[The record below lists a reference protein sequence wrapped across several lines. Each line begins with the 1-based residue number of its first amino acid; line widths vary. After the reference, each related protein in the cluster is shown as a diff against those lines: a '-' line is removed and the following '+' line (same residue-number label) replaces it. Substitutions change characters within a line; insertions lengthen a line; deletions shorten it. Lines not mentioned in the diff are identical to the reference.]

1 MAFKRSINNNYDIGS
16 YKFETKLFFPEDIFY
31 KIIEV
36 RLSKVNEILE
46 EEYKNRV
53 KRKYPWN
60 KNLVM
65 IAVDHPARGVTKI
78 GPNNTEMGDRHEYL
92 GRILRVLTLDH
103 VDGIMTTPDIMDDL
117 FIMNYLFKQ
126 LGGKSFLDTKILIGS
141 TNRGGLLGSPYEMYD
156 PVTAYTIDDIRKLK
170 LDGAKMMVRLDFET
184 KMAKYS
190 QRTLVLC
197 SKMIRRCNESK
208 IPSFIEALPVTRDQD
223 SNYTVNKN
231 AESMIKTI
239 GIATALGGGS
249 VNTWLKVPYVDK
261 FESVAKSATNPILI
275 LGGESTGNPID
286 LFKILEMGLAA
297 GKNVKGC
304 LAGRNV
310 LYPGDDDP
318 RAVALS
324 ISGIIHDKN
333 NTDKAIKILNNNRG
347 RQMDVLTSKFN
358 P

>member
-1 MAFKRSINNNYDIGS
+1 MANDIGS

-46 EEYKNRV
+46 KEYKNRV

-60 KNLVM
+60 KKLVI
-65 IAVDHPARGVTKI
+65 IAADHPARGVTKI
-78 GPNNTEMGDRHEYL
+78 GSNDIAMGDRHEYL

-117 FIMNYLFKQ
+117 FILNYLFKQ
-126 LGGKSFLDTKILIGS
+126 LGGKSFLDKKILIGS

-156 PVTAYTIDDIRKLK
+156 PVTAYNIDDIRKLK
-170 LDGAKMMVRLDFET
+170 LDGAKIMVRLDFET

-190 QRTLVLC
+190 QRTLALC
-197 SKMIRRCNESK
+197 SKMIRRCNESN
-208 IPSFIEALPVTRDQD
+208 IPSFIETLPVTRDQ
-223 SNYTVNKN
+223 SRNYTVIKN
-231 AESMIKTI
+231 AEAMIKTI

-286 LFKILEMGLAA
+286 FFKILEIGLAA

-304 LAGRNV
+304 LAGRNL

-318 RAVALS
+318 RAVAIA
-324 ISGIIHDKN
+324 ISSIIHDKN
-333 NTDKAIKILNNNRG
+333 NTDKAIKILNSNRG
-347 RQMDVLTSKFN
+347 RHMDVLTSKFN

>member
-1 MAFKRSINNNYDIGS
+1 MANDIGS

-36 RLSKVNEILE
+36 RLSKVNEILK

-60 KNLVM
+60 NNLVM
-65 IAVDHPARGVTKI
+65 IAADHPARGVTKI
-78 GPNNTEMGDRHEYL
+78 GQNIMAMGDRHEYL

-156 PVTAYTIDDIRKLK
+156 PVTAYNIDDIRKLK

-304 LAGRNV
+304 LAGRNL

>member
-1 MAFKRSINNNYDIGS
+1 MAYDIGS

-53 KRKYPWN
+53 KIKYPWN
-60 KNLVM
+60 KNLVI
-65 IAVDHPARGVTKI
+65 IAADHPARGVTKI
-78 GPNNTEMGDRHEYL
+78 GANIIAMGDRHEYL
-92 GRILRVLTLDH
+92 GRILRVLTLH
-103 VDGIMTTPDIMDDL
+103 QVDGIMTTPDIMDDL

-126 LGGKSFLDTKILIGS
+126 LGGKSFLDNKILIGS
-141 TNRGGLLGSPYEMYD
+141 TNRGGLLGSPYEMFD
-156 PVTAYTIDDIRKLK
+156 PVTAYTIDDIKKLK

-190 QRTLVLC
+190 QRTLALC
-197 SKMIRRCNESK
+197 SKMIRRCNESN

-231 AESMIKTI
+231 AEAMIKTI

-249 VNTWLKVPYVDK
+249 VNTWLKVPYVDR

-275 LGGESTGNPID
+275 LGGESTGNPVD
-286 LFKILEMGLAA
+286 LFRILEMGLAA

-304 LAGRNV
+304 LAGRNL
-310 LYPGDDDP
+310 LYPGYDDP
-318 RAVALS
+318 LAVGLAIVS
-324 ISGIIHDKN
+324 IIHDKKSIE
-333 NTDKAIKILNNNRG
+333 KAVQILAKNRG
-347 RQMDVLTSKFN
+347 KDMDYITSKFIK
-358 P
+358 

>member
-1 MAFKRSINNNYDIGS
+1 MANDIGS

-36 RLSKVNEILE
+36 RLSKVNEILK

-60 KNLVM
+60 NNLVM
-65 IAVDHPARGVTKI
+65 IAADHPARGVTKI
-78 GPNNTEMGDRHEYL
+78 GQNIMAMGDRHEYL

-304 LAGRNV
+304 LAGRNL

>member
-1 MAFKRSINNNYDIGS
+1 MANDIGS

-36 RLSKVNEILE
+36 RLSKVNEILK

-60 KNLVM
+60 NNLVM
-65 IAVDHPARGVTKI
+65 IAADHPARGVTKI
-78 GPNNTEMGDRHEYL
+78 GQNIMAMGDRHEYL
-92 GRILRVLTLDH
+92 GRILRVLTLDQ

-156 PVTAYTIDDIRKLK
+156 PVTAYNIDDIRKLK

-304 LAGRNV
+304 LAGRNL

>member
-65 IAVDHPARGVTKI
+65 IAADHPARGVTKI
-78 GPNNTEMGDRHEYL
+78 GPNNTEMGDRHEYF
-92 GRILRVLTLDH
+92 GRILRVLTLDR

-141 TNRGGLLGSPYEMYD
+141 TNRGGLLSSPYEMYD
-156 PVTAYTIDDIRKLK
+156 PVTAYNIDDIRKLK

-304 LAGRNV
+304 LAGRNL

>member
-1 MAFKRSINNNYDIGS
+1 MANDIGS

-46 EEYKNRV
+46 KEYKNRV

-65 IAVDHPARGVTKI
+65 IAADHPARGVTRI
-78 GPNNTEMGDRHEYL
+78 GPNIMAMGDRHEYL

-117 FIMNYLFKQ
+117 FILNYLFKQ
-126 LGGKSFLDTKILIGS
+126 LGGKSFLDNKILIGS

-170 LDGAKMMVRLDFET
+170 LDGAKMMVRIDFET

-190 QRTLVLC
+190 QRTLALC
-197 SKMIRRCNESK
+197 SKMIRRCNESN
-208 IPSFIEALPVTRDQD
+208 IPSFIEALPVTRDQN
-223 SNYTVNKN
+223 SNYTINKN
-231 AESMIKTI
+231 AEAMIKTI

-286 LFKILEMGLAA
+286 LFKILEMGLTA
-297 GKNVKGC
+297 GKNVRGC
-304 LAGRNV
+304 LAGRHL

-318 RAVALS
+318 RAVALA

-333 NTDKAIKILNNNRG
+333 NINKAIKILNNNRG
-347 RQMDVLTSKFN
+347 RHMDVLTSKFN

>member
-1 MAFKRSINNNYDIGS
+1 MAFKRSIDNNYDIGS
-16 YKFETKLFFPEDIFY
+16 YKFETKLFFPEDFFY

-46 EEYKNRV
+46 KEYKNRV

-60 KNLVM
+60 KELVI
-65 IAVDHPARGVTKI
+65 IAADHPARGVTKI
-78 GPNNTEMGDRHEYL
+78 GSNNIAMGDRHIYL
-92 GRILRVLTLDH
+92 GRILRVLTLDQ

-117 FIMNYLFKQ
+117 FILNYLFKQ
-126 LGGKSFLDTKILIGS
+126 LEGKSFLDNKILIGS

-197 SKMIRRCNESK
+197 SKMIRKCNESN

-223 SNYTVNKN
+223 GNYTVNKN
-231 AESMIKTI
+231 AEALIKTI
-239 GIATALGGGS
+239 GIATALGGS
-249 VNTWLKVPYVDK
+249 SINTWLKVPYVDK
-261 FESVAKSATNPILI
+261 FESVAKSTTNPILI

-286 LFKILEMGLAA
+286 LLKILKMGITA
-297 GKNVKGC
+297 GKNVCGC
-304 LAGRNV
+304 MVGRCI
-310 LYPGDDDP
+310 LYPGYDDP
-318 RAVALS
+318 LAVGLAAS
-324 ISGIIHDKN
+324 SIIHNKKSIE
-333 NTDKAIKILNNNRG
+333 KAIQILAKNRG
-347 RQMDVLTSKFN
+347 KDIDYITSKIT
-358 P
+358 

>member
-1 MAFKRSINNNYDIGS
+1 MANDIGS

-36 RLSKVNEILE
+36 RLSKVNEILK

-60 KNLVM
+60 NNLVM
-65 IAVDHPARGVTKI
+65 IAADHPARGVTKI
-78 GPNNTEMGDRHEYL
+78 GQNIMAMGDRHEYL

-156 PVTAYTIDDIRKLK
+156 PVTAYNIDDIRKLK

-304 LAGRNV
+304 LAGRNL

-333 NTDKAIKILNNNRG
+333 NTNKAIKILNNNRG

>member
-1 MAFKRSINNNYDIGS
+1 MTNDIGS
-16 YKFETKLFFPEDIFY
+16 YKFKTKLFFPEDIFY

-36 RLSKVNEILE
+36 KLSKVNEILE

-65 IAVDHPARGVTKI
+65 IAADHPARGVTKI
-78 GPNNTEMGDRHEYL
+78 GSNNIAMGDRHEYL
-92 GRILRVLTLDH
+92 GRILRVLRLDH

-117 FIMNYLFKQ
+117 FIINFLFKQ
-126 LGGKSFLDTKILIGS
+126 LGGKSFLDSKILIGC

-156 PVTAYTIDDIRKLK
+156 PVTAYNINDIRKLK

-190 QRTLVLC
+190 QKTLELC
-197 SKMIRRCNESK
+197 SKMIRRCNESN
-208 IPSFIEALPVTRDQD
+208 IPSFIEALPVIRDQN

-231 AESMIKTI
+231 TEVMIKTI

-249 VNTWLKVPYVDK
+249 VNTWLKVPYVDN
-261 FESVAKSATNPILI
+261 FESVTKSATNPILI

-304 LAGRNV
+304 LAGRNL

-318 RAVALS
+318 GAVALA

-333 NTDKAIKILNNNRG
+333 NIDKAIKILNNNRG
-347 RQMDVLTSKFN
+347 RQMNVLTSKFN